1 MAGLA
6 PPPGWVPT
14 LSFAAAIFFL
24 LITPGPGVLTTA
36 GVGSGFGW
44 RAGLRFLTGL
54 FLGTNLTA
62 VLVVS
67 GLAAIV
73 LTAPWL
79 RTVLVWTS
87 VAYFVYLAGKIAFAG
102 AKVGFIEAER
112 APGIVNG
119 VLLQLI
125 NPKAYAVNNIIFSG
139 YAFWP
144 ESLTVEIAL
153 KFAIVNAIWIPVH
166 LAWLYAGVT
175 LRRLDLAPGTQRA
188 INIAMALALIAV
200 VLLAV
205 LSQI

>member
-6 PPPGWVPT
+6 PPPGWVPM

-87 VAYFVYLAGKIAFAG
+87 VAYFVYLAGKIAFAE